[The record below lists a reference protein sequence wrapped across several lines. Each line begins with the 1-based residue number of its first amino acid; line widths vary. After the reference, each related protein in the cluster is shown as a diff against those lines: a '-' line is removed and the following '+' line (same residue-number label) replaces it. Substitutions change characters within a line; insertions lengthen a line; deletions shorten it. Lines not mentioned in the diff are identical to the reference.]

1 MTVGEA
7 IRKYRKEKGFTQVQ
21 LSKMCGI
28 SQQHISDIEKG
39 KCIPNWNT
47 LLTICKNLSLVIKVT
62 EADHE

>member
-1 MTVGEA
+1 MQIGEA
-7 IRKYRKEKGFTQVQ
+7 IRNYRKQKNLSQTQ

-28 SQQHISDIEKG
+28 SQQHISDIENG